1 MRVMMICDIFV
12 RSMTFMLTSISN
24 CFCGI
29 FVRPMF
35 SILSKMLSWGFSFF
49 IYGMFLS
56 PFHVFDIFRTLED
69 VIYKNRISTR
79 LWSYPLHIMNY
90 TNKLVLILPMVF
102 YCMDPLALV
111 KQCLPKLL
119 WIIPLL
125 PSSGLWDLSL
135 CRSMLVRYD
144 FYIIC
149 IWMRCWQCC
158 SLLCYL
164 CFFLKI
170 MGFQFIITDAIH
182 IQYQNWDWIFY
193 WDFIGVLF
201 QVNDFD

>member
-1 MRVMMICDIFV
+1 
-12 RSMTFMLTSISN
+12 
-24 CFCGI
+24 
-29 FVRPMF
+29 MF
-35 SILSKMLSWGFSFF
+35 SILSNMLSWGFC
-49 IYGMFLS
+49 FLLMACS
-56 PFHVFDIFRTLED
+56 YPLFMYLIFFRTLED
-69 VIYKNRISTR
+69 VISRNRKSAR
-79 LWSYPLHIMNY
+79 PWSYPLRIMNY

-193 WDFIGVLF
+193 RDFIGVLF
-201 QVNDFD
+201 QDNDFD